1 MATADVHNPRRAK
14 AVSIDLETESEQTED
29 EEEEDGVE
37 DEETSYEYTPSIDAS
52 KFRMRKPPPGSKIAE
67 MRDVIESQVSRSM
80 RENDTYFHA

>member
-14 AVSIDLETESEQTED
+14 AVSIDLETESEPTED
-29 EEEEDGVE
+29 EDE

-80 RENDTYFHA
+80 RENDTFLASTL